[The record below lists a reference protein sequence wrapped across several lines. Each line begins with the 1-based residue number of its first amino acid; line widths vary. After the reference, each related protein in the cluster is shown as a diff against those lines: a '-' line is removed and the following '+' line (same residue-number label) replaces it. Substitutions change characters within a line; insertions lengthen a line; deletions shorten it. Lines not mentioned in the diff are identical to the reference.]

1 MARVRGFAVEGSTG
15 AQFLS
20 KKGIV
25 TLQVATRD
33 VGLSVLR
40 DGSAKVL
47 NRALLAQ
54 IRGTEWQET
63 LNRYLG
69 QR

>member
-1 MARVRGFAVEGSTG
+1 MARVRSLAVEGSTG

-20 KKGIV
+20 KKGIG
-25 TLQVATRD
+25 TLQVATPD

-40 DGSAKVL
+40 DGGAEAL

-54 IRGTEWQET
+54 IRDTEWQET